1 MPACWAS
8 FSPSTSNLTP
18 LVRDFVRTLSLLG
31 KRGSQVDTLPFLTSL
46 QRSFAGGG
54 NPSFRWNQQQD
65 VPEIFYQLNLEV
77 EKSLTSDCWNSI
89 SPTFKETVQ
98 CNTCSYVSIDYVQ
111 SIGIQVSVSQSIAD
125 SINGYIKP
133 ETLSGENSWFCPACQ
148 IQREATK
155 QSVFTE
161 VPDVLIVQLNRWVQ
175 HPMRSSFSS
184 KDSSVVRISDD
195 ALVVPVHVDN
205 EVVVRQPLRL
215 MSVICHAG
223 TLNNGHYY
231 TYAKHGSDWFRLNDK
246 AVLKI
251 DNSLLS
257 HSLDNKDS
265 YLVFYSSH

>member
-1 MPACWAS
+1 
-8 FSPSTSNLTP
+8 
-18 LVRDFVRTLSLLG
+18 
-31 KRGSQVDTLPFLTSL
+31 
-46 QRSFAGGG
+46 
-54 NPSFRWNQQQD
+54 
-65 VPEIFYQLNLEV
+65 
-77 EKSLTSDCWNSI
+77 
-89 SPTFKETVQ
+89 
-98 CNTCSYVSIDYVQ
+98 
-111 SIGIQVSVSQSIAD
+111 
-125 SINGYIKP
+125 
-133 ETLSGENSWFCPACQ
+133 
-148 IQREATK
+148 
-155 QSVFTE
+155 
-161 VPDVLIVQLNRWVQ
+161 
-175 HPMRSSFSS
+175 MRSSFSS